1 MKTKAGYTPRVTIF
15 SSGMETS
22 NEVYLR
28 DAKSVARLISEA
40 GYGINNGGR
49 PSGLMQ
55 IVAKATAEAG
65 GNLFGIALGNRD
77 SHPSP
82 YFSEYEAYADHYDR
96 QRRLIELGDAFIA
109 LPGAIGTFH
118 EILEIHILNILGEI
132 DKPIVLVGDYFERY
146 KTLIDSFAAEGLMH
160 PDTTPLFYAKDGEEA
175 ASIVLNYLDSLVEK
189 NYHPPIYYPALTSDE
204 IYKHVLKNTSNYSIL
219 FEKLV
224 MTVFPGVYPSNRF
237 RSSKLFAKL
246 VHEVSSG
253 KKVADIACGHGAM
266 GLVALDA
273 GAKEVVMSDINFTAV
288 QNAKYNL
295 ENSPHKDKGVVFES
309 NLFEKI
315 PSIYKNHF
323 DIIFF
328 NPPFHNEK
336 IKKTDTSLAHAFKTQ
351 NNEESVLVKFLKNAK
366 EYLAPK
372 GVIYIG
378 FSNKDKEALALLES
392 SLKQNDYSFEMV
404 DLENTDTVADNRIYR
419 VVDIQ
424 SVVGSNLST

>member
-1 MKTKAGYTPRVTIF
+1 MTNTASKKTTMGYTPRVTIF
-15 SSGMETS
+15 SSGMETT
-22 NEVYLR
+22 NETYLR
-28 DAKSVARLISEA
+28 DAKTVPTLISKA

-49 PSGLMQ
+49 PSGLMKV
-55 IVAKATAEAG
+55 VAKATAEAG
-65 GNLFGIALGNRD
+65 GSLFGVALGKRD
-77 SHPSP
+77 SKPSE
-82 YFSEYEAYADHYDR
+82 YFSEYEGYANHYDR

-109 LPGAIGTFH
+109 LPGAVGTFH
-118 EILEIHILNILGEI
+118 EILEIHILNIIGEI
-132 DKPIVLVGDYFERY
+132 NKPIVLVGDYFERY
-146 KTLIDSFAAEGLMH
+146 KTLIDSFTAEGLMH
-160 PDTTPLFYAKDGEEA
+160 PDTTPLLYAKDGEEA
-175 ASIVLNYLDSLVEK
+175 ASIVLEYLNSLVEK
-189 NYHPPIYYPALTSDE
+189 NYYPPIYYPALASDQ
-204 IYKHVLKNTSNYSIL
+204 IYKHVLKNTSNYRIL

-246 VHEVSSG
+246 VREVSNG

-273 GAKEVVMSDINFTAV
+273 GAKEVVMSDINPTAV

-295 ENSPHKDKGVVFES
+295 ENSPHKDKGVAFES

-351 NNEESVLVKFLKNAK
+351 SNEESVLVKFLKNAK
-366 EYLAPK
+366 RYLAPN

-392 SLKQNDYSFEMV
+392 SLKENNYSFEMV
-404 DLENTDTVADNRIYR
+404 DLENTDTVADNRIYK
-419 VVDIQ
+419 IIA
-424 SVVGSNLST
+424 T